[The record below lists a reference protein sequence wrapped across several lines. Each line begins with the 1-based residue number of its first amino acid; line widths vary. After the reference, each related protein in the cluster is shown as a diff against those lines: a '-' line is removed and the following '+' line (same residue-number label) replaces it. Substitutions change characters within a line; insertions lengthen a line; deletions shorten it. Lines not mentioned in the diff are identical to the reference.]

1 MGELTDGEPMFAG
14 DSDLDQLA
22 RIQRMQGRLTPA
34 QEALFLQVCRAASR
48 LFSAAPGALTSALSQ
63 RVVHRPDG
71 ACFFWP
77 LWSCGARWPTHTQ
90 QNPANA
96 DCAFGEKQD
105 DLSLKYGDK
114 VDPTSLDFMRG
125 LLVIDPKSRLTAED
139 ALRHPYFQSLWQD

>member
-1 MGELTDGEPMFAG
+1 MWAVGCLMGELIDGEPMFAG

-22 RIQRMQGRLTPA
+22 RIQRMQGRLTAA
-34 QEALFLQVCRAASR
+34 QEALFLR
-48 LFSAAPGALTSALSQ
+48 
-63 RVVHRPDG
+63 
-71 ACFFWP
+71 
-77 LWSCGARWPTHTQ
+77 
-90 QNPANA
+90 NPSNA
-96 DCAFGEKQD
+96 EVELLGQKED